1 MRKDSKQGQSSL
13 GVSFLFVSFFFGQAK
28 KNEILP
34 KVKNKRADRTFQHTK
49 KQEIID
55 SRLRGN
61 DETGGNEGLS
71 GNEGKVRGYPVKLGM
86 TR

>member
-1 MRKDSKQGQSSL
+1 MFFFA
-13 GVSFLFVSFFFGQAK
+13 SFLFAQAK
-28 KNEILP
+28 RTEVLP